1 MDRKSNSPHPEWAL
15 AHKRQG
21 TELRC
26 INSKY
31 YLYEYKTVY
40 DPIRKK
46 AKKITGKLLGSIT
59 EKDGFVQSATRLASN
74 YKSEK
79 VAYPI
84 LVKEYGVTQLIDQR
98 FSLYR
103 EKLEHYFPNHW
114 KELLAIAYCRFVY
127 RCPLKSIPFRLDS
140 SFLPEVLQLPSFNE
154 KTSSSVLNQIG
165 KMKDPIQDYM
175 KSFIRK
181 GEFVLMDGT
190 NIFSSSNQI
199 DMVKQGFNHSYNF
212 DGQVNLLYIYSATQR
227 MPVYYRLLPGNIRD
241 VKSFKNTLLEAGIKQ
256 SVIIAD
262 KGFYS
267 QSNIDLLLSEKL
279 SFILPL
285 KRDNQL
291 INYQA
296 IENNTFKEKGNYFEF
311 EKRFIW
317 HQSTSVGQLN
327 LYLILDDSLRVKEE
341 KDYLSRINNNPE
353 EYSIEKYHEH
363 KNRFG
368 TIAFLTNKIDNAKD
382 AYETYK
388 GRLYIETLFDSMKT
402 VLEADHTY
410 MQNED
415 TLQGWM
421 FINHLCLQWYQELYL
436 ELKNKELL
444 KRLSVNDY
452 IQYLTDIKKV
462 KINNKWHYNEFTL
475 ATKKLCDKLN
485 IKI

>member
-1 MDRKSNSPHPEWAL
+1 MDKKSNSPHPAWAL
-15 AHKRQG
+15 AHKKQG

-40 DPIRKK
+40 DPVRKK
-46 AKKITGKLLGSIT
+46 AKKISGKLLGSIT
-59 EKDGFVQSATRLASN
+59 EKDGFTPSATRLASN

-84 LVKEYGVTQLIDQR
+84 LVKEYGVVQLIHQR

-103 EKLEHYFPNHW
+103 EKLEHFFPNHW

-154 KTSSSVLNQIG
+154 KTSSGVLNQIG
-165 KMKDPIQDYM
+165 KMKEPLQDYM
-175 KSFIRK
+175 KSFIKK

-199 DMVKQGFNHSYNF
+199 DLVKQGFNHSYNF

-317 HQSTSVGQLN
+317 HQSTSVGELN
-327 LYLILDDSLRVKEE
+327 LHLILDDSLRVKEE

-353 EYSIEKYHEH
+353 EYSLEKYHER

-368 TIAFLTNKIDNAKD
+368 TIAFLSNNIDTAKD

-421 FINHLCLQWYQELYL
+421 FINHLCLQWYQEIYL
-436 ELKNKELL
+436 ELKDKEML

-462 KINNKWHYNEFTL
+462 KINNQWHYNEFTL

-485 IKI
+485 IFI